1 MVEVIRRADKKS
13 ANSGLFWFVRS
24 LWINRESWIVPALEK
39 GRWPFSAKKKWF
51 PLDALFWGYVACF
64 ITLFIHVK

>member
-24 LWINRESWIVPALEK
+24 LWIKCESWIVPALEK
-39 GRWPFSAKKKWF
+39 GRWPSSEKRKRK
-51 PLDALFWGYVACF
+51 L
-64 ITLFIHVK
+64 